1 MTWLWVAIA
10 ALTVLAVVP
19 IVRALLGTGDT
30 ADGSDRSA
38 LLVAQLK
45 AQLAEVDREL
55 ERGLIEPAEAD
66 GLRLEIKRRLLNAA
80 DDDGESPSPARV
92 ATPRR
97 TSLLAGGLA
106 AAVTVGAVA
115 VYIALG
121 TPAAPDQP
129 LAARRSSGDL
139 AGAPAADANAA
150 ELLAFR
156 EALAALEAR
165 LREHPEDTRGWTLL
179 GGAYRSEQ
187 RYADAARAFG
197 EAYRRTGN
205 DPALASDLAEVLIAS
220 ADGRIT
226 AETRTLLERALA
238 FDPRDARARFF
249 FALAQAQAGD
259 IAAALQGWVD
269 LLLLAPA
276 DAAFLPVVRDH
287 IARAAALLGIDAS
300 SVTPSPEARA
310 LADASAE
317 QHVQEQA
324 AMVRQMVDRLA
335 DRLAREPG
343 DRDGWLKLAR
353 AYDVLGEPQRAAE
366 ARARAA
372 ALEVGRSPPASAQ

>member
-1 MTWLWVAIA
+1 VTLLWAAIA
-10 ALTVLAVVP
+10 ALTIVAVVP
-19 IVRALLGTGDT
+19 IVRALLGTGP
-30 ADGSDRSA
+30 AAGGADRSA

-45 AQLAEVDREL
+45 AQLADVDREL

-66 GLRLEIKRRLLNAA
+66 GLRIEIKRRMLNAA
-80 DDDGESPSPARV
+80 GDDGEAPSPAPLS
-92 ATPRR
+92 APPRS
-97 TSLLAGGLA
+97 SLLAGGLA

-115 VYIALG
+115 IYVVLG

-129 LAARRSSGDL
+129 LAARRAGGDL
-139 AGAPAADANAA
+139 AAVPAAEDADAA
-150 ELLAFR
+150 ERLAFR

-179 GGAYRSEQ
+179 GGAYRSER

-197 EAYRRTGN
+197 EAYRRTDN
-205 DPALASDLAEVLIAS
+205 DPALASDLAETLIAS

-226 AETRTLLERALA
+226 PEIRTLLEQALA

-249 FALAQAQAGD
+249 LALAQAQAGD
-259 IAAALQGWVD
+259 LAAALQGWVD
-269 LLLLAPA
+269 LLLLVPA
-276 DAAFLPVVRDH
+276 DAPFVPVVREH
-287 IARAAALLGIDAS
+287 VSRAAALLGVDAS
-300 SVTPSPEARA
+300 SITPSPEARA
-310 LADASAE
+310 LAAISPE
-317 QHVQEQA
+317 EHTQQQA

-372 ALEVGRSPPASAQ
+372 ALDGRGAPSAAQ